1 MRSPKQLRLSP
12 TKHPIAIEAAIWQTG
27 FHPPDKVCRR
37 CKAECGPSILPQHPT
52 WCSSCVETLA
62 WLEGDGPRAMFD
74 EIADVAMKAV
84 EEAVGKLTDEEMD
97 ALHGLENWP

>member
-27 FHPPDKVCRR
+27 FHPPDNVCRR

-52 WCSSCVETLA
+52 LCLSCVESIR
-62 WLEGDGPRAMFD
+62 WMEGDGPRAMAA
-74 EIADVAMKAV
+74 EIAADAVKAA
-84 EEAVGKLTDEEMD
+84 EDAVVFMGVHE
-97 ALHGLENWP
+97 